1 MPWWSPRRSIR
12 RLRAREA
19 LTVEVELEG
28 RWTTGE
34 TVTDWRRAWGRSPNL
49 DVAVEA
55 DADALLRALRRA
67 HRAAGARS
75 VDRSADGDAHKTGAR
90 NIGIAGIAV
99 RPLMTMSATGRGR
112 DADDRPVRGTLA
124 RSAERTRE
132 DDEEVGVSATWLRV
146 GGGLLAFALI
156 AGLGLA
162 GLSGLDIGRALDR
175 FALVMIVAIPAGVA
189 SLRRRS
195 STLQTRRLDS
205 ITRQFDTRTLVL
217 MPVAMA
223 LNIVLGTAV
232 ASALK
237 IPIYLDSIGTIL
249 VAALAGPLAGA
260 ATGFLTNVIWTYL
273 APPPFAS
280 PFAVPFAV
288 VAVVVGLLAGTFA
301 RWGWLRPRRGAS
313 ATRADRRRWRVHRP
327 RCDHG
332 HLAVSGWRP
341 SGRSPGLAPRARMR
355 PACSSSA
362 GWRSV
367 AGRGDRCSDWS
378 CCSALRRDLAAAYIL
393 VAGVITG
400 VVAAFMAAPIAAG
413 LFGGVTGS
421 GADFVIAAFR
431 QAGAD
436 LQQAV
441 LGQSL
446 ISDPVDKVIT
456 FFVVY
461 LILGAMATRTK
472 ARFPQGEYLLPISRR
487 RR

>member
-1 MPWWSPRRSIR
+1 MP
-12 RLRAREA
+12 
-19 LTVEVELEG
+19 
-28 RWTTGE
+28 
-34 TVTDWRRAWGRSPNL
+34 
-49 DVAVEA
+49 
-55 DADALLRALRRA
+55 
-67 HRAAGARS
+67 
-75 VDRSADGDAHKTGAR
+75 
-90 NIGIAGIAV
+90 
-99 RPLMTMSATGRGR
+99 
-112 DADDRPVRGTLA
+112 
-124 RSAERTRE
+124 
-132 DDEEVGVSATWLRV
+132 ATWLRV
-146 GGGLLAFALI
+146 GGGLAVFALI
-156 AGLGLA
+156 AVIGLGALG
-162 GLSGLDIGRALDR
+162 GLEFDEALDT
-175 FALVMIVAIPAGVA
+175 FTLVMVVAIPAGVVA
-189 SLRRRS
+189 YALIEYA
-195 STLQTRRLDS
+195 QTRRLDS

-273 APPPFAS
+273 APPPFGS

-301 RWGWLRPRRGAS
+301 RWGWLRPRRGS
-313 ATRADRRRWRVHRP
+313 
-327 RCDHG
+327 
-332 HLAVSGWRP
+332 
-341 SGRSPGLAPRARMR
+341 SGRQLLVGGALSIGAVVIMVVLALRAWLAAADGSSLAPKADET
-355 PACSSSA
+355 AFVIL
-362 GWRSV
+362 GWV
-367 AGRGDRCSDWS
+367 AMALVVGTAIGLVVLLVRG
-378 CCSALRRDLAAAYIL
+378 RDLAAAYIL
-393 VAGVITG
+393 AAGVITG
-400 VVAAFMAAPIAAG
+400 VVAAFIAAPIAAG

-456 FFVVY
+456 YFVVY

-472 ARFPQGEYLLPISRR
+472 ARFPQGEYLLPLNDDEDDHDTTAPER
-487 RR
+487 

>member
-1 MPWWSPRRSIR
+1 M
-12 RLRAREA
+12 
-19 LTVEVELEG
+19 
-28 RWTTGE
+28 
-34 TVTDWRRAWGRSPNL
+34 
-49 DVAVEA
+49 
-55 DADALLRALRRA
+55 
-67 HRAAGARS
+67 
-75 VDRSADGDAHKTGAR
+75 
-90 NIGIAGIAV
+90 
-99 RPLMTMSATGRGR
+99 
-112 DADDRPVRGTLA
+112 
-124 RSAERTRE
+124 
-132 DDEEVGVSATWLRV
+132 SATWLRV
-146 GGGLLAFALI
+146 AGGLAVFALV
-156 AGLGLA
+156 ALVGLAALA
-162 GLSGLDIGRALDR
+162 GLDVEAALDR
-175 FALVMIVAIPAGVA
+175 FAIAMVIAIPAGVA
-189 SLRRRS
+189 MYAAIEYA
-195 STLQTRRLDS
+195 QTHRLDS

-260 ATGFLTNVIWTYL
+260 ATGFLSNVIWTYL

-288 VAVVVGLLAGTFA
+288 VAVVVGLMAGTFA

-313 ATRADRRRWRVHRP
+313 GRQLAIGGGLSMASLALMAAVAVRAWLGVADE
-327 RCDHG
+327 
-332 HLAVSGWRP
+332 
-341 SGRSPGLAPRARMR
+341 GLAPEADET
-355 PACSSSA
+355 AFLIL
-362 GWRSV
+362 GWV
-367 AGRGDRCSDWS
+367 AM
-378 CCSALRRDLAAAYIL
+378 ALVILTGVGLVVLLIRWRDLAAAYIL
-393 VAGVITG
+393 LAGAITG

-456 FFVVY
+456 YFVVY
-461 LILGAMATRTK
+461 LILGAMARRTK
-472 ARFPQGEYLLPISRR
+472 ARFPQGQYLLPLIDEDEDDTTAPER
-487 RR
+487 